1 MDGGAWWAAV
11 HEIAKSPTDWVPYFH
26 FSLSCIGEGN
36 GNSLQYSCL
45 ENPRDRGAWWAAVH
59 GVTQSWTQLK
69 QLSSSSSL
77 EAEGTCKTVLLFPHS
92 PVSEISTTLQ
102 HGRYHLNVEKTTVKA
117 AFLWWDHPPVLSSST
132 VPLLLN
138 FPPVNPLMWMP
149 GTTVR
154 MAGPA
159 LTRLTLLALFPS
171 AYINADCQGGQAVLC
186 RTAVQT
192 PAFFPGLVCRC

>member
-1 MDGGAWWAAV
+1 MKYYGLLKAA
-11 HEIAKSPTDWVPYFH
+11 EKAMVPYSSTLGWKIPWTEEPGGLQSMRSLRVRQTECLHFH
-26 FSLSCIGEGN
+26 FLLSCIGEGN

-45 ENPRDRGAWWAAVH
+45 ENPRDRGAWWAAIH

-117 AFLWWDHPPVLSSST
+117 AFLW
-132 VPLLLN
+132 
-138 FPPVNPLMWMP
+138 
-149 GTTVR
+149 
-154 MAGPA
+154 
-159 LTRLTLLALFPS
+159 
-171 AYINADCQGGQAVLC
+171 
-186 RTAVQT
+186 
-192 PAFFPGLVCRC
+192 